1 MVRRYQNPRNAVC
14 LLDFDSPTDNA
25 PAQDSTLES
34 MLKAFW
40 ARKWQNL
47 ASVLPKLTAL
57 V

>member
-34 MLKAFW
+34 MLRRFGPGNG
-40 ARKWQNL
+40 RI
-47 ASVLPKLTAL
+47 
-57 V
+57 